1 MDLHFWQHV
10 KSVVTR
16 EFSRNPSS
24 TLRDAQDG
32 PVLIT
37 KYGQPIACLASIDYW
52 NSLLKQAQNGVI
64 NGDEPGSVTV
74 ECLSSGRP
82 LPGDS
87 RVRD

>member
-1 MDLHFWQHV
+1 MNLLFWQHV

-32 PVLIT
+32 PVVIT

-52 NSLLKQAQNGVI
+52 DSLLKQARDGAI
-64 NGDEPGSVTV
+64 NDEEVASVAV
-74 ECLSSGRP
+74 ERLSPRP
-82 LPGDS
+82 LPGEP
-87 RVRD
+87 RACE